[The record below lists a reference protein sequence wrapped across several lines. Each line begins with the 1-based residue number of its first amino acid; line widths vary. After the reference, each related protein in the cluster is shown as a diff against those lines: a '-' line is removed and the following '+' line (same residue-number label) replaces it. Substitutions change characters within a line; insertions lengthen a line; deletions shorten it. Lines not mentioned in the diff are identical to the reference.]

1 MIGPYAKERS
11 NRVCKDVFNLCEL
24 DNTEV
29 DQTLLNKIISD
40 ETRKIRPNQ

>member
-11 NRVCKDVFNLCEL
+11 NRVCKDVLNLCEL